1 MWKIVYP
8 TNEVFLRSFLYG
20 EGKFAGVERA
30 VEPTSGV
37 AYYRKLTSLKASRV
51 LFFGL
56 AELTFVRNQCY
67 AHLNYLIKR
76 TMQKSIA

>member
-1 MWKIVYP
+1 VYP

-30 VEPTSGV
+30 KLHKRGIFRQRDETSVEPTSGV

-56 AELTFVRNQCY
+56 AELRNRQ
-67 AHLNYLIKR
+67 
-76 TMQKSIA
+76 